1 MKVVGMILD
10 VQNLVK
16 HFPVNISSG
25 LWPKKGLV
33 KAVDGVS
40 FSIPK
45 GSTFGLVGESGC
57 GKTTLAKLILLLEKP
72 TSGSMLFQGDDL
84 TTMSRKE
91 IREYRRQAQAVFQDP
106 YSSLDPRMKVGSIL
120 REPIRAHKAMP
131 RAKAKE
137 RINEILEIVKLPKGS
152 DQFYPHEFS
161 GGQRQRIAVARA
173 LVLNSKFIV
182 LDEPVSA
189 LDVSIRSQILN
200 LLADIQQQFDL
211 TYLVIAH
218 DLALVEHVSSE
229 VGVMYLGNIV
239 EKGPAAKVFSESLH
253 PYTKALLAA
262 IPRPD
267 PDYPKAKALITG
279 EIASP
284 LNPPAGCK
292 FRPRCPDAMEVC
304 ETTMPVLK
312 PMAENHEVACYLY
325 DSK

>member
-1 MKVVGMILD
+1 MLLD

-25 LWPKKGLV
+25 LWPKSGLV

-45 GSTFGLVGESGC
+45 GGTFGLVGESGC
-57 GKTTLAKLILLLEKP
+57 GKTTLAKLILLLESP
-72 TSGSMLFQGDDL
+72 TSGSMVFQGKDL
-84 TTMSRKE
+84 AKMTRKE
-91 IREYRRQAQAVFQDP
+91 VKEYRRQAQAVFQDP

-120 REPIRAHKAMP
+120 KEPIRAHNTMS
-131 RAKAKE
+131 RKE
-137 RINEILEIVKLPKGS
+137 MKDRISEILEIVKLPQGS

-200 LLADIQQQFDL
+200 LLADIQKQFDL

-239 EKGPAAKVFSESLH
+239 EKGPASKVFSESLH

-267 PDYPKAKALITG
+267 PEYPKAKALITG

-284 LNPPAGCK
+284 LNPPSGCK
-292 FRPRCPDAMEVC
+292 FRPRCPDAMEIC
-304 ETTMPVLK
+304 EKSMPMLTSTA
-312 PMAENHEVACYLY
+312 PDHEVACYLY
-325 DSK
+325 ESK

>member
-1 MKVVGMILD
+1 MD

-16 HFPVNISSG
+16 HFPVNVSTG

-45 GSTFGLVGESGC
+45 GGTFGLVGESGC

-72 TSGSMLFQGDDL
+72 TSGAMLFQGDDL
-84 TTMSRKE
+84 TTMNRKE
-91 IREYRRQAQAVFQDP
+91 IRQYRRQAQAVFQDP

-120 REPIRAHKAMP
+120 KEPMRAHKSMS
-131 RAKAKE
+131 RREMKE
-137 RINEILEIVKLPKGS
+137 RISEILEIVKLPKGS

-161 GGQRQRIAVARA
+161 GGQRQRVAVARA

-200 LLADIQQQFDL
+200 LLADIQQQFNL

-239 EKGPAAKVFSESLH
+239 EKGPSSKVFSDSLH

-267 PDYPKAKALITG
+267 PDHPKAQALITG